1 MNTENS
7 LRVMKLKIMDR
18 RERDLLQTLMSRILT
33 DCLGDEL
40 KHMKKSEWFWET
52 VDELIPNN
60 NIEEVVKYMERI
72 EWKLQGKY
80 PLND

>member
-1 MNTENS
+1 MN
-7 LRVMKLKIMDR
+7 I
-18 RERDLLQTLMSRILT
+18 RERDLLLT
-33 DCLGDEL
+33 YINKVLVDCLGDEL
-40 KHMKKSEWFWET
+40 KCLRKSERFWDT

>member
-1 MNTENS
+1 MN
-7 LRVMKLKIMDR
+7 I
-18 RERDLLQTLMSRILT
+18 RERNLLITYINEVLI
-33 DCLGDEL
+33 DCLDDEL
-40 KHMKKSEWFWET
+40 KCLRKSEWFWDT
-52 VDELIPNN
+52 VGELIPNN